1 MRFDSIRFRIRI
13 LYSLVLGI
21 ILVIYSGILYFSL
34 SYTLHEDLDSQLAL
48 KAHKIVAVMQNYL
61 KTSENNHNSLLNLI
75 KNSIEKNDADPCFDN
90 MKTLRFQEIAN
101 LTLKRDFISISSPSG
116 KILGGS
122 YNTANNVIPIL
133 LKQKGIS
140 IFNNTT
146 FSTVKLPENLLR
158 IISVPFPSNGK
169 KEYFIHVGTSLKPIT
184 KLLHREK
191 ILIIV
196 DIVIVL
202 LVTSFIG
209 QFFVSRIL
217 KPVKEMAITAD
228 KITRKSLSAR
238 VESTH
243 LDYEMQHLVDSINS
257 MINRLEKAF
266 KHIANF
272 SLDVSHELKTPLAI
286 MRSES
291 EFALIKERSHK
302 EYQSVL
308 QSNLDQIQR
317 MKKLVD
323 DLLLLAKVDH
333 EIEVFT
339 FEKLEL
345 CGFLKKLYEKEKMLA
360 AEKKIN
366 IEFETS
372 IDTVFVSADTLHL
385 RRLFINLLANAIK
398 FTPLGGKIGITVK
411 QTAEIAYIAISDT
424 GIGINQE
431 ELDRIFERFYRTEE
445 ADETAEPGSG
455 LGLCLALSIVK
466 VHNGKIDVEST
477 VGKGSTFTIALPT
490 MVL

>member
-1 MRFDSIRFRIRI
+1 
-13 LYSLVLGI
+13 
-21 ILVIYSGILYFSL
+21 
-34 SYTLHEDLDSQLAL
+34 
-48 KAHKIVAVMQNYL
+48 
-61 KTSENNHNSLLNLI
+61 
-75 KNSIEKNDADPCFDN
+75 
-90 MKTLRFQEIAN
+90 
-101 LTLKRDFISISSPSG
+101 
-116 KILGGS
+116 
-122 YNTANNVIPIL
+122 
-133 LKQKGIS
+133 
-140 IFNNTT
+140 
-146 FSTVKLPENLLR
+146 
-158 IISVPFPSNGK
+158 
-169 KEYFIHVGTSLKPIT
+169 LKPIT